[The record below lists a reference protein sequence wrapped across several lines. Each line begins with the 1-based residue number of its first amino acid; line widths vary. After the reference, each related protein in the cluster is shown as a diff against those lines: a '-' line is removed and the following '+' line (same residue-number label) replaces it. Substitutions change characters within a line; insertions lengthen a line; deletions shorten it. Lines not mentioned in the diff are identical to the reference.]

1 MKRTILISQ
10 EANEKRIAILEEER
24 LEEFYIERTEAI
36 RQFGNI
42 YKARVKSVVDGMDAA
57 FVDLGT
63 GKDGFLYVGDSLR
76 SPFADELDI
85 DTSDAGRRNI
95 HIGDVLKQGQE
106 IIVQVVKEAIGTKGP
121 RLTTHLTLA

>member
-24 LEEFYIERTEAI
+24 LEELYIERTESI

-42 YKARVKSVVDGMDAA
+42 YKARVKSVVKGMDAA

-63 GKDGFLYVGDSLR
+63 GKDGFLYVGDSLS
-76 SPFADELDI
+76 SPFSDEIGIDPQDI
-85 DTSDAGRRNI
+85 HRKNVNI
-95 HIGDVLKQGQE
+95 EDVLRPGQE
-106 IIVQVVKEAIGTKGP
+106 IIVQIVKEAI
-121 RLTTHLTLA
+121 